1 MNIALFAL
9 MVTVI
14 LANYGVKDRTGDL
27 EDNLA
32 GIESDIK
39 SEIDAIKMA
48 RAEWAFLNQADRIQV
63 LSKEHLSLA
72 PIDTSQIV
80 SADELVSLVAVRKR
94 VEPREQVDPKYMTVG
109 DIIEAYEAAPNFR
122 FEEVQ

>member
-14 LANYGVKDRTGDL
+14 LASYGVKDRTSDL
-27 EDNLA
+27 AKNLTR
-32 GIESDIK
+32 IESDIK
-39 SEIDAIKMA
+39 KEIDAIKMA
-48 RAEWAFLNQADRIQV
+48 RAEWAFLNQADRIQA

-72 PIDTSQIV
+72 PIDTAQIV
-80 SADELVSLVAVRKR
+80 SVDDLTSLVAVRKKT
-94 VEPREQVDPKYMTVG
+94 EPREDSNPRYMTVG
-109 DIIEAYEAAPNFR
+109 DIIEAYEASPNFL